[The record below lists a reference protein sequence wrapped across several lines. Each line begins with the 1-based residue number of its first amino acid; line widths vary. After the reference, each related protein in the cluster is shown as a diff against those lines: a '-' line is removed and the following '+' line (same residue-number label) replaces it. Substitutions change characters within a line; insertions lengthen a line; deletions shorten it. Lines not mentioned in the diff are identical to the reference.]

1 MSARHLTG
9 VADVIAHIFTWLF
22 VFAVPWQN
30 VVLIPGLGT
39 ISKLL
44 GIGAIGATVLH
55 VLFGGKVRPLIS
67 FHWIAIAL
75 LMWILMSAFWAI
87 ARQESVF
94 VDIKTYVQ
102 VFVMIWVIWEAAP
115 TGARLTRLLQAYV
128 LGAYV
133 AAGSTIFN
141 YLTGA
146 SIEQDTTR
154 FSASGFDPND
164 LGMLLALALPMA
176 WYIASKASNGFQRW
190 LNRVYFVAGILAILL
205 TSSRG
210 ALLAAV
216 VALLVIPWTLTQV
229 RKGLRVAIVVIAV
242 GAAVLAVQLVPEKSF
257 ERLATTRSEISE
269 GTVGN
274 RLRIWKEAI
283 RLIPRRPI
291 QGYGPAG
298 WYPAAG
304 DRIGNVAPHN
314 TYLAL
319 AVEEGIVGLFLYLCL
334 FFVVFMRLLPLPT
347 FERRVGLVQLATLMI
362 AILPLGWH
370 QNKASWLVL
379 ALLAA
384 WSSVRVP
391 FRLRP
396 APPPQDY
403 PVLQRT
409 VRGGLPKPAIR

>member
-1 MSARHLTG
+1 
-9 VADVIAHIFTWLF
+9 VIAHIFTWLF

-44 GIGAIGATVLH
+44 GIGAIGGTVLH
-55 VLFGGKVRPLIS
+55 VFFSGKARPLIS

-87 ARQESVF
+87 ARPESVF
-94 VDIKTYVQ
+94 SDVSTYVEI
-102 VFVMIWVIWEAAP
+102 FVMIWVIWEAAP
-115 TGARLTRLLQAYV
+115 TGARLTSLLQAYV

-141 YLTGA
+141 YLRGTA
-146 SIEQDTTR
+146 IQQDATR

-176 WYIASKASNGFQRW
+176 WHIASKASNGFQRW
-190 LNRVYFVAGILAILL
+190 LNRVYFAAGILAILL

-229 RKGLRVAIVVIAV
+229 RKGLKVAIVVIAV

-269 GTVGN
+269 GTLNN
-274 RLRIWKEAI
+274 RLRIWKEGI
-283 RLIPRRPI
+283 TLIPRRPI
-291 QGYGPAG
+291 QGVGPAG
-298 WYPAAG
+298 WYPAVG

-314 TYLAL
+314 TYLAVV
-319 AVEEGIVGLFLYLCL
+319 VEEGIVGLFLYLCL
-334 FFVVFMRLLPLPT
+334 FFIVFMRLLALPI

-379 ALLAA
+379 ALVAA
-384 WSSVRVP
+384 WSSVPVP
-391 FRLRP
+391 ARLGP
-396 APPPQDY
+396 AIAQPDY
-403 PVLQRT
+403 PILRRS
-409 VRGGLPKPAIR
+409 VRGGFPRAAAR